1 MDQPAISPAQR
12 AQLTAILLAHPVLGE
27 VLRRS
32 PALELG
38 DYCVGAGAVC
48 QSVWNAQEGLPPL
61 HGISDVDL
69 VYFDPDLSYEK
80 EDRVIH
86 RVQEAFRDLP
96 VAFDV
101 KNQARVH
108 LWYRDHFGSDIA
120 PYPSLEGA
128 IATWPTTATAV
139 GVRLEGEGLKIIAP
153 FGLDDLFGRIVR
165 PNKVQIT
172 EAIYRSKWEKWQ
184 RRWTCL
190 TVIPW

>member
-1 MDQPAISPAQR
+1 MDQPPISPAQR
-12 AQLTAILLAHPVLGE
+12 AQLTSILLAHPVLGE
-27 VLRRS
+27 VLRRA
-32 PALELG
+32 PALGLA

-48 QSVWNAQEGLPPL
+48 QSVWNAQEGLSPL
-61 HGISDVDL
+61 HGISDIDF

-80 EDRVIH
+80 EDQVI
-86 RVQEAFRDLP
+86 RRAGEIFRDLP

-120 PYPSLEGA
+120 PYPSLKAA

-139 GVRLEGEGLKIIAP
+139 GVRLEDEELEVIAP

-172 EAIYRSKWEKWQ
+172 EEIYRSKWEKWQ
-184 RRWTCL
+184 SRWAGL

>member
-1 MDQPAISPAQR
+1 MDQPPISPAQR
-12 AQLTAILLAHPVLGE
+12 AQLTSILLAHPVLGE
-27 VLRRS
+27 VLRRA
-32 PALELG
+32 PALGLA

-48 QSVWNAQEGLPPL
+48 QSVWNAQEGLSPL
-61 HGISDVDL
+61 HGISDIDF

-80 EDRVIH
+80 EDRVI
-86 RVQEAFRDLP
+86 RRAEEAFQDLP

-120 PYPSLEGA
+120 PYPSLEAA

-139 GVRLEGEGLKIIAP
+139 GVRLEGEELKIIAP

-172 EAIYRSKWEKWQ
+172 EEIYRAKWEKWQ
-184 RRWTCL
+184 SRWAGL

>member
-108 LWYRDHFGSDIA
+108 FWYRDHFGSDIA
-120 PYPSLEGA
+120 PYPSLEAA

-139 GVRLEGEGLKIIAP
+139 GVRLEGEELKVIAP

-165 PNKVQIT
+165 PN
-172 EAIYRSKWEKWQ
+172 
-184 RRWTCL
+184 
-190 TVIPW
+190 